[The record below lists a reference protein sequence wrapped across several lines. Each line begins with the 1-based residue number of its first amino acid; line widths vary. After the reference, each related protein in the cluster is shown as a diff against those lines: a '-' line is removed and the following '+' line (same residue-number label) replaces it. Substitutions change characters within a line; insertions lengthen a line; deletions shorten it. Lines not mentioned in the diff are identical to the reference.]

1 MSNRYSSIA
10 SIMAMLDERHTSSDL
25 HQAMS
30 DLKAMYEDGN
40 IRKYQY
46 ESIKALL
53 EDKIRSKE

>member
-1 MSNRYSSIA
+1 
-10 SIMAMLDERHTSSDL
+10 MAMLDERHTSSDL